1 MKRIL
6 KSFAILVLILAGANC
21 SSGDDP
27 LLSALINNRMVVIL
41 KGTYATDRPLDFAQI
56 NNNTLFVDDDAP
68 TTEVLDTGGVP
79 AYNQLPI
86 YLDIGEVRLSTKGYL
101 SNLYDIDSDR
111 DVEEFWDVVSTT
123 RQVYCSQL
131 YAAVAANDSCSDT
144 GGLINYIEF
153 FNGVGALYPSRD
165 VGPGGYTHAGVFM
178 RSFFTGFA
186 KREGVVPIGRFDNN
200 DVSGTDV
207 LPLLNYDAGVDAAV
221 KAALPPQWFPLHHI
235 TYPGQQDSMQVFNGY
250 ASLVLEV
257 RTNIKEN
264 LMLHSFP
271 DAQGEY
277 FTIVGISDWRVEH
290 TGQFDM
296 GGNALT
302 RARLFYPDYTGNV
315 QVTGGTE
322 STRHYYAIYYAHE
335 CIDQTGAVICNKDRD
350 LLPLAATPVRNG
362 GDNVMT
368 ELGPGQ
374 YVLQCRYDAVHDGYP
389 EEVLSEIRF
398 DLPLNTD
405 ISIAC
410 ACGSSTTT
418 GCN

>member
-1 MKRIL
+1 ML
-6 KSFAILVLILAGANC
+6 LTVVVVGNC
-21 SSGDDP
+21 SSGEDP

-68 TTEVLDTGGVP
+68 TTEVLDTNNVP
-79 AYNQLPI
+79 AYSELPI
-86 YLDIGEVRLSTKGYL
+86 YLDVGEIRLSTKGYL

-111 DVEEFWDVVSTT
+111 DAEDFWDVVSTT

-131 YAAVAANDSCSDT
+131 YTAVAANDSCSAT
-144 GGLINYIEF
+144 GGIINYVEF
-153 FNGVGALYPSRD
+153 FNGVGALYPARD

-186 KREGVVPIGRFDNN
+186 KREGVIPIGRFDNN

-235 TYPGQQDSMQVFNGY
+235 TYPGQQDSMQVYDGY
-250 ASLVLEV
+250 ASLVLEI

-264 LMLHSFP
+264 LMIHSFP
-271 DAQGEY
+271 DAAGEY
-277 FTIVGISDWRVEH
+277 FTVVALSDWRVEH

-302 RARLFYPDYTGNV
+302 RARLFYPDFTGNL

-322 STRHYYAIYYAHE
+322 STRHYYAVYYANE
-335 CIDQTGAVICNKDRD
+335 CVDQNGATICNKDLD

-362 GDNVMT
+362 GDNVLT
-368 ELGPGQ
+368 ELMPGE
-374 YVLQCRYDAVHDGYP
+374 YVLQCRYDEVHDGYP
-389 EEVLSEIRF
+389 EKVLSEIRF
-398 DLPLNTD
+398 SMPQSTNITV
-405 ISIAC
+405 SC
-410 ACGSSTTT
+410 SCGASTTT
-418 GCN
+418 GC

>member
-1 MKRIL
+1 MLRK
-6 KSFAILVLILAGANC
+6 ANTLILAGILFMGSNC
-21 SSGDDP
+21 SSGDDA
-27 LLSALINNRMVVIL
+27 LLSALINSRMVLIL

-56 NNNTLFVDDDAP
+56 NGNTLFLDNDAP
-68 TTEVLDTGGVP
+68 STEVLDTAGVP
-79 AYNQLPI
+79 AYSELPI
-86 YLDIGEVRLSTKGYL
+86 YLDIGEIRLSTKGYL
-101 SNLYDIDSDR
+101 SNLYEIDTDR
-111 DVEEFWDVVSTT
+111 DAKEFWDVASTT
-123 RQVYCSQL
+123 RQVYCSQF
-131 YAAVAANDSCSDT
+131 YATVAANDSCLDT
-144 GGLINYIEF
+144 GGIINYLEF

-165 VGPGGYTHAGVFM
+165 IGPGGYTHAGVFM

-186 KREGVVPIGRFDNN
+186 KREGVIPLGRFDNN

-221 KAALPPQWFPLHHI
+221 KAALPPQWFPLHHV
-235 TYPGQQDSMQVFNGY
+235 TYPGQQDSMQVYNGY
-250 ASLVLEV
+250 ASLVLEI

-271 DAQGEY
+271 DAAGEY
-277 FTIVGISDWRVEH
+277 FTVVGISDWRVEH

-302 RARLFYPDYTGNV
+302 RARLFYPYYTGNI

-322 STRHYYAIYYAHE
+322 STRHYYAVYYVNE
-335 CIDQTGAVICNKDRD
+335 CVDQTGSIVCNKDLD

-368 ELGPGQ
+368 ELLPGE
-374 YVLQCRYDAVHDGYP
+374 YVLQCRYDEVHDGYP
-389 EEVLSEIRF
+389 EKVLSEIRF
-398 DLPLNTD
+398 SMPINTD

-410 ACGSSTTT
+410 ACGASTTV
-418 GCN
+418 GCP